1 MNMKMTVNDAKVI
14 LGFLLLISLIWAGYN
29 SEHSDNKSLQTVT
42 SFWLGSIVFMLMFYI
57 VFSYWGYIDEN

>member
-1 MNMKMTVNDAKVI
+1 MNMKMTLSDVKVI

-29 SEHSDNKSLQTVT
+29 SEHSDNKSLQTIT

-57 VFSYWGYIDEN
+57 VFSY

>member
-1 MNMKMTVNDAKVI
+1 MKMTLSDVKVI

-29 SEHSDNKSLQTVT
+29 SEHSDNKNLQTVT

-57 VFSYWGYIDEN
+57 VFSY

>member
-1 MNMKMTVNDAKVI
+1 MKMTLSDVKVI

-29 SEHSDNKSLQTVT
+29 SEHSDNKNLQTVT

-57 VFSYWGYIDEN
+57 IFSY

>member
-14 LGFLLLISLIWAGYN
+14 LGFLLLISLIWIGYN
-29 SEHSDNKSLQTVT
+29 SEHSDNKNLQTIT

-57 VFSYWGYIDEN
+57 VFSY

>member
-29 SEHSDNKSLQTVT
+29 SEHSDNKNLQTVT

-57 VFSYWGYIDEN
+57 VFSY

>member
-1 MNMKMTVNDAKVI
+1 MNMKMTLSDEKVI

-29 SEHSDNKSLQTVT
+29 SEHSDNEKLQTVT

-57 VFSYWGYIDEN
+57 VFSY

>member
-1 MNMKMTVNDAKVI
+1 MNMKMSMSDAKVI
-14 LGFLLLISLIWAGYN
+14 LCFLLLISLIWAGYN

-57 VFSYWGYIDEN
+57 VFSY

>member
-1 MNMKMTVNDAKVI
+1 MNMKMSMSNAKVI

-42 SFWLGSIVFMLMFYI
+42 SFWLGSIIFMLMFYI
-57 VFSYWGYIDEN
+57 IFSY

>member
-1 MNMKMTVNDAKVI
+1 MTLSDAKVI

-29 SEHSDNKSLQTVT
+29 SEHSDNEKLQIVT

-57 VFSYWGYIDEN
+57 VFSY

>member
-1 MNMKMTVNDAKVI
+1 MNMKMSMSDVKVI

-42 SFWLGSIVFMLMFYI
+42 SFWVGSIVFMLMFYI
-57 VFSYWGYIDEN
+57 VFSY

>member
-14 LGFLLLISLIWAGYN
+14 LGFLLLILLIWAGYN
-29 SEHSDNKSLQTVT
+29 SEHSDNKILQTVT

-57 VFSYWGYIDEN
+57 VFSY

>member
-29 SEHSDNKSLQTVT
+29 SEHSDNNGLQIVT

-57 VFSYWGYIDEN
+57 VFSY

>member
-1 MNMKMTVNDAKVI
+1 MNMKMTVNDAKII

-29 SEHSDNKSLQTVT
+29 SEHSDNKNLQTVT

-57 VFSYWGYIDEN
+57 VFSY

>member
-1 MNMKMTVNDAKVI
+1 MNMKMTLSDVKVI

-29 SEHSDNKSLQTVT
+29 SEHSDNKNLQTVT

-57 VFSYWGYIDEN
+57 VFSY

>member
-14 LGFLLLISLIWAGYN
+14 LGFLLFVSLIWSGYN
-29 SEHSDNKSLQTVT
+29 SEHSDNEKLQIVT

-57 VFSYWGYIDEN
+57 VFSY

>member
-1 MNMKMTVNDAKVI
+1 MTLSDVKVI

-29 SEHSDNKSLQTVT
+29 SEHSDNNNLQTVT

-57 VFSYWGYIDEN
+57 VFSY

>member
-1 MNMKMTVNDAKVI
+1 MNMKMTLSDVKVI

-29 SEHSDNKSLQTVT
+29 FEHSDNKSLQTVT

-57 VFSYWGYIDEN
+57 VFSY

>member
-1 MNMKMTVNDAKVI
+1 MNMKMTLSDVKVI

-29 SEHSDNKSLQTVT
+29 SEHSDNKKLQTVT

-57 VFSYWGYIDEN
+57 VFSY

>member
-1 MNMKMTVNDAKVI
+1 MNMKMTLSDVKVI

-57 VFSYWGYIDEN
+57 VFSY

>member
-1 MNMKMTVNDAKVI
+1 MNMQMTLSDAKVI

-29 SEHSDNKSLQTVT
+29 SEHSDNEKLQTVT

-57 VFSYWGYIDEN
+57 VFSY